1 MKHNNQL
8 NLTSTALLVLRFHAT
23 LAQNNQLRSGSLAGR
38 YVLNGIKNDWRSYN
52 QKLWRSITF
61 NKGVSNIL
69 WRRKHWW
76 KEKSW
81 LFSQFIQNHENGI
94 LHLYKVAHK
103 AIGFSTVYKGF
114 SSTRSEQVA
123 ILNDLYIQ
131 PSHRRNGY
139 AKKLINNAL
148 KTTKSMGV
156 SRLQWLTAED
166 NKAAQKVYNNIGAN
180 QSKWFFYAK
189 ET

>member
-1 MKHNNQL
+1 MIEEVTTKNFEE
-8 NLTSTALLVLRFHAT
+8 VLP
-23 LAQNNQLRSGSLAGR
+23 L
-38 YVLNGIKNDWRSYN
+38 IKEY
-52 QKLWRSITF
+52 QIF
-61 NKGVSNIL
+61 YGVENID
-69 WRRKHWW
+69 
-76 KEKSW
+76 EKKNHDF
-81 LFSQFIQNHENGI
+81 FSQFIQNHENGI

-139 AKKLINNAL
+139 AKELINNAL